1 MQNIMAQDILHEELR
16 IKLNRLASKAEERF
30 SKLSCFNGSKWEDL
44 SWLYNGRHNVY
55 LLARGETNAEL
66 MLLNKVF
73 LVSYLWDR
81 RADHKV
87 VSAGRVM
94 DLSAAVKYMA
104 AQGVVNLRGLDQ
116 SSYMTTF
123 KYIQTRYKSPASA
136 CRSLNYFIRFI
147 FNSSLTVSNFDLIG
161 TQDLQEKDKYGRVA
175 LGDKLPLPELVKAII
190 ALKWAVQDQWD
201 GSFRAQMDMLSVL
214 TQAFQYGLGLRIGE
228 VLRLP
233 KNCLVTINSELYCR
247 VWTEK
252 GAEPIAR
259 YVPTIWRAAL
269 CEAVLRIDAI
279 CEPYRKR
286 ALSIEDGSYAET
298 LDYRFQGRIEAIGRH
313 VESALDC
320 LSKKIESNVSASERH
335 LRLLKYLPDEE
346 LVELKNLREY
356 LPFASNSHDSTSLLK
371 FYKKNG
377 FKITSKSLGKVKCVY
392 YVRGSDVKQRLAQL
406 IEFRRNIVL
415 YSEFFEVLHKRPPAG
430 SRSKDVHALKD
441 RLQSQ
446 SLASLEAFV
455 LTGESC
461 LYGARIVYLSR
472 DDAVAAIRNIVSGGY
487 DYRAYIP
494 ILDAEEL
501 YPELFNQKT
510 MTYIANANAAGFYS
524 FLRVSEERINFYRPV
539 AKSNR
544 VKHSAVSGFLVE
556 QASIKSAVVD
566 AFVSVNT
573 KVKSELI
580 QGIKE
585 ELLADGVEIGSAT
598 FGINQKVSDY
608 LFVVPSNL
616 GGVYNEHIP
625 SILGYFSVLYAIK
638 PAKQGQSAFVRYGV
652 VANEEIVST
661 FQTHK
666 GRHWQTNSLFR
677 AGLAASIVNKWMG
690 RSDSQ
695 GDHYDHQTA
704 KERAEKVGE
713 LMLSEQSRFIGD
725 LANKVKAWTDND
737 IPTQNVQTFLTDMLQ
752 TVHYGPLG
760 HCFRDINLKPCEFHL
775 KCLTGNSGKG
785 CREFVVDL
793 LDPVQIKQVESERNR
808 SEIELARL
816 FEALNRPGIP
826 VESVEMHIEHQMAI
840 FRNAS
845 YILDNSEVV
854 LNDIQVEKSKD
865 YQPFR
870 TDGSVPSDCVF
881 QCGVA

>member
-1 MQNIMAQDILHEELR
+1 MQNVMAQDILHEELR
-16 IKLNRLASKAEERF
+16 IKLSRLASIAEVRF
-30 SKLSCFNGSKWEDL
+30 SKLACFKGSKWEDF

-55 LLARGETNAEL
+55 LLARGETNPEL

-73 LVSYLWDR
+73 LVSYLWGR
-81 RADHKV
+81 RSDHNGIT
-87 VSAGRVM
+87 AGRVM
-94 DLSAAVKYMA
+94 DLAAAVKYMA
-104 AQGVVNLRGLDQ
+104 GQGVFSLRGIDQ

-123 KYIQTRYKSPASA
+123 KYLIAHYKSPAGA
-136 CRSLNYFIRFI
+136 CRALNYFIRFV
-147 FNSSLTVSNFDLIG
+147 FDSSLIVSNFDLIG
-161 TQDLQEKDKYGRVA
+161 IQDLQDKDKYGRVA
-175 LGDKLPLPELVKAII
+175 LGEKLPLPELVKTII
-190 ALKWAVQDQWD
+190 ALKWAVQEQWD

-233 KNCLVTINSELYCR
+233 KNCLVTISGELYCR

-252 GAEPIAR
+252 GTAPIAR
-259 YVPTIWRAAL
+259 YVPTIWRDAI
-269 CEAVLRIDAI
+269 CEAVLRIDEI
-279 CEPYRKR
+279 CGPYREQ
-286 ALSIEDGSYAET
+286 ALSIEDGSYAEN
-298 LDYRFQGRIEAIGRH
+298 LDNRFQTRIEAIDRH
-313 VESALDC
+313 VQSALDR
-320 LSKKIESNVSASERH
+320 LYKKIESNASEAERQ
-335 LRLLKYLPDEE
+335 LRLLKYLPDDE
-346 LVELKNLREY
+346 LVELKNLGEY
-356 LPFASNSHDSTSLLK
+356 LPFASKSRDSNALLK

-377 FKITSKSLGKVKCVY
+377 FKVTSKSLGKVKCAY
-392 YVRGSDVKQRLAQL
+392 YLRGFDVKQRLVQL
-406 IEFRRNIVL
+406 IELRRNVVL
-415 YSEFFEVLHKRPPAG
+415 YSEFFEVLHNRKPEG

-441 RLQSQ
+441 RLKSQ
-446 SLASLEAFV
+446 NLASLEAFA
-455 LTGESC
+455 LTGEPC
-461 LYGARIVYLSR
+461 LHGARIVYLSS
-472 DDAVAAIRNIVSGGY
+472 DDAVAAIRTIVSGGY
-487 DYRAYIP
+487 NYDAYIP
-494 ILDAEEL
+494 ILDAEKL

-510 MTYIANANAAGFYS
+510 MTSIANGSETGFYS
-524 FLRVSEERINFYRPV
+524 FLRVTEERKTFYRP
-539 AKSNR
+539 APDNIRLKY
-544 VKHSAVSGFLVE
+544 HAVSGFLVE

-625 SILGYFSVLYAIK
+625 STLGYFSVLYAIK
-638 PAKQGQSAFVRYGV
+638 PARQGQSAFLRYGV
-652 VANEEIVST
+652 EANEEIVST

-695 GDHYDHQTA
+695 GEHYDHQTA

-725 LANKVKAWTDND
+725 LANKVKIWNDNN
-737 IPTQNVQTFLTDMLQ
+737 IPTQNVQAVLTDMLQ

-808 SEIELARL
+808 AEMELARL

-845 YILDNSEVV
+845 YILDSSEMV

-865 YQPFR
+865 YQPFK
-870 TDGSVPSDCVF
+870 TGGSVPSDCVF